1 MKKNKLPLELIR
13 SLRLLVFDFD
23 GVFTDNRVLVM
34 DDGREAVFC
43 SRADGWGLGKLRKS
57 GMQLLVISTETN
69 PVVSKRCQKLK
80 IDCIQGCE
88 DKLAILHAEI
98 LKRGVAPEAVA
109 FMGNDENDI
118 DCMRNVGLPVA
129 VADAYPEIKSVAK
142 IITSCP
148 GGHGAVREFCDLI
161 MQEKKGGQSHDK

>member
-1 MKKNKLPLELIR
+1 MKQNKVPLELIG
-13 SLRLLVFDFD
+13 SLRLVVFDFD

-34 DDGREAVFC
+34 DDGHEAVFC
-43 SRADGWGLGKLRKS
+43 SRADGLGLEKLRKS

-88 DKLAILHAEI
+88 DKLAVLQEEI
-98 LKRGVAPEAVA
+98 SRRGVAPGEVA
-109 FMGNDENDI
+109 FMGNDENDFA
-118 DCMRNVGLPVA
+118 CMRNVGLPVA
-129 VADAYPEIKSVAK
+129 VADAYPEIKSVSK
-142 IITSCP
+142 IITSCL

-161 MQEKKGGQSHDK
+161 IEVKKGG

>member
-1 MKKNKLPLELIR
+1 MELIR
-13 SLRLLVFDFD
+13 SLRLVVFDFD
-23 GVFTDNRVLVM
+23 GVLTDNRVLVM

-43 SRADGWGLGKLRKS
+43 SRADGLGLEKLRKS

-88 DKLAILHAEI
+88 DKLAILQEEI
-98 LKRGVAPEAVA
+98 RRRGVAAGEVA
-109 FMGNDENDI
+109 FMGNDENDFA
-118 DCMRNVGLPVA
+118 CMRNVGLPVA

-142 IITSCP
+142 MTTSCL

-161 MQEKKGGQSHDK
+161 MQAKKSG